1 MRIDRENI
9 LNSIE
14 NAKQC
19 LISTQQKISLSGK
32 DYLTWPL
39 FFTDTTTP
47 SSDVDVCTSAL
58 GIIALSKFDFRNNNS
73 IKQSVI
79 DSINTLISIRNDDG
93 SWPSKISLVSKDQLF
108 MEGVISDT
116 YYALFALLSVG
127 FLSNNPLITSFKNLK
142 NGITYNTLDDRLA
155 FINDSVEWLLDNRVD
170 HKQGW
175 QYTGVSYLEDTNE
188 KDSLPAYTTP
198 TANALIILSE
208 IIYLVKELSP
218 EHTMIKK
225 IENAINN
232 STSWFCDI
240 QSNDKKDCG
249 FGIKR
254 GERSRIGNT
263 LRVIIAL
270 SKTLKITNLE
280 SSERALHKAVKW
292 VMNNYNPSKLSFAD
306 VGEDFHQLI
315 IEKQSGV
322 LKNAYRRS
330 INHETYIESN
340 IIEALSIYY
349 NSFIS
354 NNLSYF
360 KKLRIYNTI
369 LKSLSLLLNS
379 QKHGGNYD
387 GAIASRRVPTIEQ
400 YTMYST
406 SNFICSLVDLCADK
420 ALFNKIKHNRIR
432 NFLFAFITMSFIII
446 SILLTFYTNTLEY
459 WITVPIGIV
468 FSILANILTEKFT

>member
-188 KDSLPAYTTP
+188 KDSLPA
-198 TANALIILSE
+198 
-208 IIYLVKELSP
+208 
-218 EHTMIKK
+218 
-225 IENAINN
+225 
-232 STSWFCDI
+232 D
-240 QSNDKKDCG
+240 
-249 FGIKR
+249 R
-254 GERSRIGNT
+254 
-263 LRVIIAL
+263 
-270 SKTLKITNLE
+270 
-280 SSERALHKAVKW
+280 
-292 VMNNYNPSKLSFAD
+292 
-306 VGEDFHQLI
+306 
-315 IEKQSGV
+315 
-322 LKNAYRRS
+322 
-330 INHETYIESN
+330 
-340 IIEALSIYY
+340 
-349 NSFIS
+349 
-354 NNLSYF
+354 
-360 KKLRIYNTI
+360 
-369 LKSLSLLLNS
+369 KS
-379 QKHGGNYD
+379 
-387 GAIASRRVPTIEQ
+387 V
-400 YTMYST
+400 
-406 SNFICSLVDLCADK
+406 V
-420 ALFNKIKHNRIR
+420 
-432 NFLFAFITMSFIII
+432 
-446 SILLTFYTNTLEY
+446 
-459 WITVPIGIV
+459 
-468 FSILANILTEKFT
+468 